1 MSIEEL
7 EQLWLLVVQWQE
19 TTKTTPNVECT
30 GEVVALKE
38 AIEIAL
44 MSTTG

>member
-1 MSIEEL
+1 MSQEEL

-19 TTKTTPNVECT
+19 TTQTTPNVEYA
-30 GEVVALKE
+30 GEVVPLKE
-38 AIEIAL
+38 AIETAL